1 MVPVE
6 LSALAVFLGAAVAL
20 ILTPGPDT
28 MYVLSRAL
36 GDGRAVGVRAAAGIA
51 TGVLVHTAA
60 AALGLSALLRASP
73 AAYDAVKYLGAAYLV
88 YLGVAALRGDGPGS
102 REREAGDGGYLQGVT
117 VNVLNPK
124 VALFFLAFLP
134 GFVDAGPGVDAAL
147 GMFFLGAL
155 YAVLTLAYLGTVA
168 VLSGR
173 VGTALDARRTKL
185 QYVSAAVLVG
195 LGLHL
200 AVGNLAA

>member
-6 LSALAVFLGAAVAL
+6 LSALALFLGAAVAL

-36 GDGRAVGVRAAAGIA
+36 GDGRAVGVRSAAGIA

-102 REREAGDGGYLQGVT
+102 RERETDGGYLQGVT

-134 GFVDAGPGVDAAL
+134 GFVDAGTGVDAAL

-173 VGTALDARRTKL
+173 IGTALDARRTKL

-200 AVGNLAA
+200 AVGHLVA